1 MQAHILA
8 VMESWPPQLLLLLD
22 RGERAVVA
30 LSETATVI
38 AKGRSVGLAGLQ
50 VGQLVEL
57 DLVSAAQSSAP
68 AIVQAVR
75 ILSP

>member
-38 AKGRSVGLAGLQ
+38 AKGRGVGLAGLQ

-57 DLVSAAQSSAP
+57 DLMSSAP